1 MKKYLSVLT
10 LIFVTVAMQGC
21 QKLDARFTGW
31 YYVSNTGGSDCYLA
45 GQRLY
50 VDIREDSLRIVRSV
64 EVRNEVNKSLLRW
77 EPGQE
82 SARGDLDLRGSEIG
96 GFAVERSLRKTY
108 IRGSKAV
115 KSDGFYS
122 VGSGMLVIPFVS
134 VESSST
140 VLKAT
145 SARQLKL
152 TIKSTNKT
160 FFIVVSGDSGDS
172 TKCTF
177 TRM

>member
-21 QKLDARFTGW
+21 QRLDARFTGW
-31 YYVSNTGGSDCYLA
+31 YYVSNTGGADCYLA

-50 VDIREDSLRIVRSV
+50 VDVREDSQRIVRSV
-64 EVRNEVNKSLLRW
+64 DVRDQVNKSLFRW
-77 EPGQE
+77 EPAQE
-82 SARGDLDLRGSEIG
+82 SGHSDLDLRGSEIG
-96 GFAVERSLRKTY
+96 GLAVERSLRKNY
-108 IRGSKAV
+108 IKGSKAV

-122 VGSGMLVIPFVS
+122 VGSGMLVLPFGTI
-134 VESSST
+134 ESSST

-160 FFIVVSGDSGDS
+160 FFIVLWDDGSEA